1 MDIVR
6 RKLILV
12 TIGTYRVKIT
22 LLSRI
27 THKKD
32 WSSGTRQKVQ
42 EGRVHQNLTS
52 MSMSF
57 VPFVSSWLT
66 VGFSGETW
74 FISGYQK
81 RTRIEITGFTS
92 VPCNFYSPTRLTS
105 EAKDFVNAKSWK
117 ELFSQVRQSSHWC
130 PITGALTNAQNTF
143 VCCP

>member
-32 WSSGTRQKVQ
+32 WSSGTKQKVQ

-52 MSMSF
+52 MSMSL
-57 VPFVSSWLT
+57 VPFVSS
-66 VGFSGETW
+66 
-74 FISGYQK
+74 
-81 RTRIEITGFTS
+81 
-92 VPCNFYSPTRLTS
+92 
-105 EAKDFVNAKSWK
+105 
-117 ELFSQVRQSSHWC
+117 
-130 PITGALTNAQNTF
+130 
-143 VCCP
+143 